1 MSLQGS
7 LQHIQLHDVIQL
19 VSVSGKT
26 GVFHLKKGTQEGK
39 IFLKNGAIVHAE
51 LGEIKGEE
59 AVYTLAVWAEG
70 EFFFEPD
77 AVPPE
82 ETIKKSNTNLL
93 MEAARRLDEWKILF
107 KKIPSTE
114 YIPEFKPQ
122 PLSSKSHIHLNTGE
136 WLILSKINGIKNIED
151 ISKELNLSTFD
162 VCKILYGLITNN
174 LILLKEPSPPKEEK
188 ILEHAK
194 EEVSLA
200 AQKEIPKTATDQ
212 SEAMPKEINKSD
224 EEPMTIEKEK
234 QFHELDEESLKEKV
248 PFSDE
253 RTAEINKAANK
264 VNEPTP
270 TLTEKEKAL
279 IMLNKIKEISEQIL
293 GNQGKLIV
301 TQQYEKAKV
310 EIERGKGAEIIRDVI
325 THIARASTILKGPST
340 TELLLEQIK
349 HLKIES

>member
-19 VSVSGKT
+19 VSVSGKS
-26 GVFHLKKGTQEGK
+26 GVFHLKKGNQEGK
-39 IFLKNGAIVHAE
+39 IYLKNGAIVHAE
-51 LGEIKGEE
+51 IGNIKGEE
-59 AVYTLAVWAEG
+59 AIYTLAAWSEG
-70 EFFFEPD
+70 EFYFEPD
-77 AVPPE
+77 ITPQE

-93 MEAARRLDEWKILF
+93 MEAARRMDEWKILV

-114 YIPEFKPQ
+114 HIPEFKPQ
-122 PLSSKSHIHLNTGE
+122 PLTSKTHIHLNTGE
-136 WLILSKINGIKNIED
+136 WLILSKINGEKNIEE
-151 ISKELNLSTFD
+151 ISKELSLSSFD

-174 LILLKEPSPPKEEK
+174 LLTIKEPTRTKSTPSLQISETELISNQTDEKSKLKEDTKKEVQDTPINKEE
-188 ILEHAK
+188 
-194 EEVSLA
+194 
-200 AQKEIPKTATDQ
+200 
-212 SEAMPKEINKSD
+212 
-224 EEPMTIEKEK
+224 
-234 QFHELDEESLKEKV
+234 QFQELDEESLSQQV
-248 PFSDE
+248 PFSE
-253 RTAEINKAANK
+253 EKKEEISKAADK
-264 VNEPTP
+264 VNQPTP

-301 TQQYEKAKV
+301 NQQYEKAKA
-310 EIERGKGAEIIRDVI
+310 EIEKGKGAEIIRDVI